1 MDNENIDFSVALT
14 ALYFITK
21 EQDCKTCIHRSVC
34 KHDRKPE
41 YCYDYMI
48 NRSGGTEDGN

>member
-1 MDNENIDFSVALT
+1 MDNENIELSVALT

-34 KHDRKPE
+34 KHDSKPE

-48 NRSGGTEDGN
+48 NRGGGNEDGN